1 MPTACHE
8 FHEFTRKPARTIGE
22 IRVIRGKK
30 PVALSPPQLVHAP
43 VSANCQQM
51 QKR

>member
-43 VSANCQQM
+43 S
-51 QKR
+51 